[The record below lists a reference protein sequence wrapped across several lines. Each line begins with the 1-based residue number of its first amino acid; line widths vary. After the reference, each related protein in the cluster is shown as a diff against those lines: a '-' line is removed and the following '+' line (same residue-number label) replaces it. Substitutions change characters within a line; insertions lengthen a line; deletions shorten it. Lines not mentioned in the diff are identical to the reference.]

1 MHKIKEDSRKIGE
14 ILEPMKYKMVIG
26 PGSEETW
33 KSTGDA
39 LNDMYSKE
47 LMSTFVK
54 YDVPVISG
62 MPLHRRLKAEEYK
75 FQAWPVDMEPFPAYL
90 AATIELT
97 MQLATLKDA
106 MHCIQTPTA
115 SGKIAA
121 HPAAKVLRNK
131 ETITTSHKEEIK
143 NFMQTRDKKIRI
155 SKLPDNTT
163 VDSPCLDIDTYLCEQ
178 IDIKRKSKRAYEA
191 LHIYFRER
199 IRDWAHVSSGKQY
212 PATSKCLETCTDVTP
227 KKLPDYYDTAICTT
241 ETVPYVSSNT
251 QMKCIKGCSG
261 LEEVEEDMLTAAP
274 PLVV

>member
-1 MHKIKEDSRKIGE
+1 MLEGPLAATGKRSDCVVVERLLHKIKEDSRKIGE

-26 PGSEETW
+26 PGSEEAW

-39 LNDMYSKE
+39 LNDMCSKE

-54 YDVPVISG
+54 HDIPVISG
-62 MPLHRRLKAEEYK
+62 MPLHRRLKAEEYN
-75 FQAWPVDMEPFPAYL
+75 FLAWPVDMEPFPAYL

-106 MHCIQTPTA
+106 MHCIQTSTA

-121 HPAAKVLRNK
+121 HPAAKVLRSK

-163 VDSPCLDIDTYLCEQ
+163 VESPCLEIDTYLCEQ
-178 IDIKRKSKRAYEA
+178 IDIKRKSKIAYDA

-199 IRDWAHVSSGKQY
+199 RYRHQTQAR
-212 PATSKCLETCTDVTP
+212 LENNTLRQAIVWRLVPTLLQRNCQTTTTQP
-227 KKLPDYYDTAICTT
+227 SARPRRFRTFQAICR
-241 ETVPYVSSNT
+241 
-251 QMKCIKGCSG
+251 
-261 LEEVEEDMLTAAP
+261 
-274 PLVV
+274 